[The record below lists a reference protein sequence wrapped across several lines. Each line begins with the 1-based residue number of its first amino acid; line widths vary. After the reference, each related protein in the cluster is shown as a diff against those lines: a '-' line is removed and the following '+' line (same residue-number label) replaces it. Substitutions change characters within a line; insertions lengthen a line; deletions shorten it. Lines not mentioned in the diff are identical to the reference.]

1 MLAVIVFAAIS
12 VIAFGAGTAPEALA
26 AVPQNWTFTVSG
38 LSVGT
43 VAISNVTVTS
53 TSNALGTFSVT
64 RSFPPAGDCTGG
76 FSVTISG
83 TLTSNPPPSN
93 AQFSVSSPNGCTGF
107 PPNVPVGLSA
117 TLSPAPFPNATS
129 FSGGVPQFGV
139 TVAGACNSGCGQGP
153 IDQAKAGVS
162 QAAALGSIAL
172 TTTSVQTTNVGLR
185 LAALRRGATGVS
197 TSGLSFNADGQS
209 VPLGAVTSLLSS
221 AERSGGAS
229 ADRSST
235 LAKLGIFAN
244 GQGSFGNQDATSK
257 DTGFDFHTGGLTV
270 GADYRLTDQLVL
282 GMALGYLRTKAE
294 FDAAAGDSRIKG
306 YSLSAYGNYYVWDKL
321 YVDGIA
327 TFGWNTYD
335 TERNIAAAG
344 ATANGSTD
352 GTQFA
357 ISVSTGYNVDVGAL
371 TFGPT
376 ARVNYVRVHI
386 DGFREKGADIFN
398 LAIESQ
404 TVESLTAALGGQ
416 ASYAISMP
424 WGVLTPLVRFE
435 WEHEFKGNSRIVN
448 ASLVADPSTILAA
461 QTSSPDRDYVN
472 LGIGLSATFPRGV
485 SAFLAY
491 DTVRG
496 RAHFTNHAFNAGIR
510 FEF

>member
-1 MLAVIVFAAIS
+1 MAVSRPPSSIAVVFAALC
-12 VIAFGAGTAPEALA
+12 VIALGAGVAPEALA

-38 LSVGT
+38 VSIGNIPIQNVIVTSTDNTSGSFNVT
-43 VAISNVTVTS
+43 RAFPGIGCPQGVTVTFAGTM
-53 TSNALGTFSVT
+53 TSVVVLNVSSSDA
-64 RSFPPAGDCTGG
+64 CTGTPA
-76 FSVTISG
+76 SV
-83 TLTSNPPPSN
+83 
-93 AQFSVSSPNGCTGF
+93 QFP
-107 PPNVPVGLSA
+107 A

-129 FSGGVPQFGV
+129 FSVVVQGF
-139 TVAGACNSGCGQGP
+139 TFAGTCNSGCGQGP
-153 IDQAKAGVS
+153 IDQANAGVK
-162 QAAALGSIAL
+162 QVAALGSIAL
-172 TTTSVQTTNVGLR
+172 TTTSVQTTNIGLR

-197 TSGLSFNADGQS
+197 VSGVAFNVDGQS

-221 AERSGGAS
+221 AERGGGAS
-229 ADRSST
+229 ADRSSM
-235 LAKLGIFAN
+235 LARLGIFAN
-244 GQGSFGNQDATSK
+244 GQGSFGDQEATSK
-257 DTGFDFHTGGLTV
+257 DTGFDFHTRGITV

-294 FDAAAGDSRIKG
+294 FDASAGDSRING

-335 TERNIAAAG
+335 TERNITDAN

-357 ISVSTGYNVDVGAL
+357 ISVSTGYNVDIGAL

-376 ARVNYVRVHI
+376 ARANYVRVHI
-386 DGFREKGADIFN
+386 DGFRERGADILN
-398 LAIESQ
+398 LSLGSQ
-404 TVESLTAALGGQ
+404 TVESLTTALGGQ
-416 ASYAISMP
+416 AAYAMSMS

-435 WEHEFKGNSRIVN
+435 WEHEFKGNSRTVT
-448 ASLVADPSTILAA
+448 ASLVADPSTVVAA

-472 LGIGLSATFPRGV
+472 LGIGLSATFPRGI
-485 SAFLAY
+485 SAFVAY

-496 RAHFTNHAFNAGIR
+496 RAHFTNHSFNTGIK